1 MQGWDVST
9 MPRLS
14 EGGQKHAGVGHLH
27 PRVGSATFTPLLADT
42 GPVATADVSAVLA
55 VGWEQ

>member
-27 PRVGSATFTPLLADT
+27 PRWAVPLSR
-42 GPVATADVSAVLA
+42 PS
-55 VGWEQ
+55 